1 MSLLC
6 DALPRITSLR
16 HLSLIGNRLS
26 VEHVTSLIAAAAG
39 LRELHVDLRHNP
51 AYPSAVPNL
60 PTGWLLDLGPAAWQH
75 GAVKAAE
82 ASAKIGGDPGS
93 INLLQLF
100 PDESRLI
107 AAGSAA
113 STRNAT
119 VYRPDASTV
128 GVLEGH
134 EADVVAVATDGVH
147 IVTGDTSGSLRLWDA
162 DTLAT
167 AGQLQHSGSS
177 VYCVAVRGD
186 LVVSGST
193 DSTVKLWRLR
203 ARECVA
209 TLMEHSARVSCVDV
223 GEEAIATGSDD
234 ATVRL
239 WPRDGGAS
247 RRTLAHP
254 SPLCAVRM
262 QGDVLA
268 TGGLDAVVRVFA
280 LSTGQ
285 LVRELRGHKGSVQS
299 LALGGSVLVSG
310 GSDDRTIKVWSLLE
324 DVDASE
330 CATLDTH
337 PSLSGGTPRPAV
349 DPFGATSPPP
359 AAGGSPV
366 RSVAISPSG
375 GFVASVINGEGAKLF
390 VWRPA
395 DAKKAR

>member
-1 MSLLC
+1 M
-6 DALPRITSLR
+6 
-16 HLSLIGNRLS
+16 
-26 VEHVTSLIAAAAG
+26 
-39 LRELHVDLRHNP
+39 P
-51 AYPSAVPNL
+51 AYPSAVSIL
-60 PTGWLLDLGPAAWQH
+60 PVSWLLDLGPAAKQH

-82 ASAKIGGDPGS
+82 ASTKIGGNPGN

-100 PDESRLI
+100 PDEARLI
-107 AAGSAA
+107 VVGSAA

-147 IVTGDTSGSLRLWDA
+147 IVTGDKSGSLRLWDA

-247 RRTLAHP
+247 RRTLVHP

-280 LSTGQ
+280 LSTGL
-285 LVRELRGHKGSVQS
+285 LVRELRGHVGSVQS
-299 LALGGSVLVSG
+299 LALAGSVLVSG
-310 GSDDRTIKVWSLLE
+310 GGDGSNTTGNTIKVWSLLE

-330 CATLDTH
+330 CATLDEHSTH
-337 PSLSGGTPRPAV
+337 
-349 DPFGATSPPP
+349 
-359 AAGGSPV
+359 V
-366 RSVAISPSG
+366 RSVAISPLG
-375 GFVASVINGEGAKLF
+375 GFVASVTNGEGAKLF

-395 DAKKAR
+395 NTKKAR

>member
-1 MSLLC
+1 MRRLAS
-6 DALPRITSLR
+6 RTSLR

-93 INLLQLF
+93 INLLHLF

-134 EADVVAVATDGVH
+134 EAEVVAVATDGVH

-167 AGQLQHSGSS
+167 AGQLQQSGSS

-193 DSTVKLWRLR
+193 GSTVKLWRLR

-254 SPLCAVRM
+254 SALHAVRM

-268 TGGLDAVVRVFA
+268 TGGLDAVVRIFA

-310 GSDDRTIKVWSLLE
+310 GSDDRTIKVWSLLK

-337 PSLSGGTPRPAV
+337 PS
-349 DPFGATSPPP
+349 
-359 AAGGSPV
+359 PV

-375 GFVASVINGEGAKLF
+375 GFIASVINGTGGAVNADQGKLF

-395 DAKKAR
+395 VAKKATVDARSGV

>member
-1 MSLLC
+1 M
-6 DALPRITSLR
+6 
-16 HLSLIGNRLS
+16 
-26 VEHVTSLIAAAAG
+26 
-39 LRELHVDLRHNP
+39 P

-60 PTGWLLDLGPAAWQH
+60 PAGWLLDLGPAAKQH

-82 ASAKIGGDPGS
+82 ASAKIGGNPGS
-93 INLLQLF
+93 INLLQLS

-107 AAGSAA
+107 VAGSAA

-162 DTLAT
+162 DTRAP
-167 AGQLQHSGSS
+167 AGQLQHSSS
-177 VYCVAVRGD
+177 VYCVAVSGD

-209 TLMEHSARVSCVDV
+209 TLMENSARVSCVDV

-239 WPRDGGAS
+239 WPRDGRAS
-247 RRTLAHP
+247 RRTLVHP

-268 TGGLDAVVRVFA
+268 TGGAGCCRARLC
-280 LSTGQ
+280 
-285 LVRELRGHKGSVQS
+285 S
-299 LALGGSVLVSG
+299 L
-310 GSDDRTIKVWSLLE
+310 
-324 DVDASE
+324 
-330 CATLDTH
+330 H
-337 PSLSGGTPRPAV
+337 RPAR
-349 DPFGATSPPP
+349 A
-359 AAGGSPV
+359 
-366 RSVAISPSG
+366 
-375 GFVASVINGEGAKLF
+375 
-390 VWRPA
+390 
-395 DAKKAR
+395 

>member
-1 MSLLC
+1 M
-6 DALPRITSLR
+6 
-16 HLSLIGNRLS
+16 
-26 VEHVTSLIAAAAG
+26 
-39 LRELHVDLRHNP
+39 
-51 AYPSAVPNL
+51 PNL
-60 PTGWLLDLGPAAWQH
+60 PASWRLDLGPAAWQH

-107 AAGSAA
+107 VAGSAA

-147 IVTGDTSGSLRLWDA
+147 IVTGDKSGSLRLWDA
-162 DTLAT
+162 DTLAP
-167 AGQLQHSGSS
+167 AGQLQHSSS
-177 VYCVAVRGD
+177 VYCVAVSGD

-239 WPRDGGAS
+239 WPRDGGVS
-247 RRTLAHP
+247 RRTLVHP
-254 SPLCAVRM
+254 SPLHAVRM

-280 LSTGQ
+280 PSTA
-285 LVRELRGHKGSVQS
+285 SS
-299 LALGGSVLVSG
+299 CVSCAG
-310 GSDDRTIKVWSLLE
+310 TRDQCR
-324 DVDASE
+324 AS
-330 CATLDTH
+330 
-337 PSLSGGTPRPAV
+337 P
-349 DPFGATSPPP
+349 
-359 AAGGSPV
+359 
-366 RSVAISPSG
+366 SVARC
-375 GFVASVINGEGAKLF
+375 
-390 VWRPA
+390 W
-395 DAKKAR
+395 

>member
-1 MSLLC
+1 M
-6 DALPRITSLR
+6 
-16 HLSLIGNRLS
+16 
-26 VEHVTSLIAAAAG
+26 
-39 LRELHVDLRHNP
+39 
-51 AYPSAVPNL
+51 
-60 PTGWLLDLGPAAWQH
+60 
-75 GAVKAAE
+75 
-82 ASAKIGGDPGS
+82 
-93 INLLQLF
+93 
-100 PDESRLI
+100 
-107 AAGSAA
+107 
-113 STRNAT
+113 
-119 VYRPDASTV
+119 
-128 GVLEGH
+128 LEGH

-147 IVTGDTSGSLRLWDA
+147 IVTGDTSGSLRLWEA

-177 VYCVAVRGD
+177 VYCVAV
-186 LVVSGST
+186 S
-193 DSTVKLWRLR
+193 

-254 SPLCAVRM
+254 RALCAVRM

-268 TGGLDAVVRVFA
+268 TGGLDAVVRIFA

-310 GSDDRTIKVWSLLE
+310 SDDRTIKVWSLLE

-337 PSLSGGTPRPAV
+337 PSA
-349 DPFGATSPPP
+349 
-359 AAGGSPV
+359 V

-375 GFVASVINGEGAKLF
+375 GFVASVINGTGGAVNANQGKLF

-395 DAKKAR
+395 DTKKAR

>member
-1 MSLLC
+1 MS
-6 DALPRITSLR
+6 
-16 HLSLIGNRLS
+16 
-26 VEHVTSLIAAAAG
+26 
-39 LRELHVDLRHNP
+39 
-51 AYPSAVPNL
+51 NL
-60 PTGWLLDLGPAAWQH
+60 PASWLLDLGPAAWQH
-75 GAVKAAE
+75 GAVKAAG

-107 AAGSAA
+107 VAGSAA
-113 STRNAT
+113 LTRNAT

-134 EADVVAVATDGVH
+134 EAEVVAVATDGVH
-147 IVTGDTSGSLRLWDA
+147 IVTGDKSGSLRLWDA

-177 VYCVAVRGD
+177 VYCVAVSGD

-209 TLMEHSARVSCVDV
+209 TLMENSARVSCVDV

-239 WPRDGGAS
+239 WPRDGGVS
-247 RRTLAHP
+247 RRTLVHP
-254 SPLCAVRM
+254 SALHAVRM

-280 LSTGQ
+280 PSTA
-285 LVRELRGHKGSVQS
+285 SS
-299 LALGGSVLVSG
+299 CVSCAG
-310 GSDDRTIKVWSLLE
+310 TRDQCR
-324 DVDASE
+324 AS
-330 CATLDTH
+330 
-337 PSLSGGTPRPAV
+337 P
-349 DPFGATSPPP
+349 
-359 AAGGSPV
+359 
-366 RSVAISPSG
+366 SVARC
-375 GFVASVINGEGAKLF
+375 
-390 VWRPA
+390 W
-395 DAKKAR
+395 